1 MNSELL
7 WQFGLVLFEQI
18 GTEFDSLS
26 RHYHS
31 VEVTHMSIESQRSHD
46 RIGNMRTTQVE
57 SMLCWLCQLAKPCY
71 L

>member
-31 VEVTHMSIESQRSHD
+31 VEVTHMSIESQLSVKGHMT
-46 RIGNMRTTQVE
+46 GLET
-57 SMLCWLCQLAKPCY
+57 
-71 L
+71 